1 MPSRCKPAT
10 SLSAPAE
17 RTTLKKRVAA
27 RLSKADEEDERRL
40 HLWILLDR
48 TVEAFEQAPVFSDSV
63 PFMLTDEELQRTE
76 CTDKYKKRPPFM
88 TWKKRDE
95 ERRKEIIKNVSV
107 LCKELS
113 LWKDELCVYIRR
125 QGTCPDRSDAGAFI
139 SLKNKS
145 WSEFFDRNKFFKSFP
160 KTPAMRRAPQD
171 YFSILKAKNITSETD
186 LEPLNDDENL
196 FKRRYFKSMMLRIIE
211 KLEAYRDE
219 AKEMYLRRYF

>member
-1 MPSRCKPAT
+1 MPSRRKPAT

-27 RLSKADEEDERRL
+27 HLSKADEEDERRL
-40 HLWILLDR
+40 QLWILLKD
-48 TVEAFEQAPVFSDSV
+48 TLEAFKQAPVFSESV
-63 PFMLTDEELQRTE
+63 PFMLTDEELQRTA
-76 CTDKYKKRPPFM
+76 CTEKFMERPPFM

-125 QGTCPDRSDAGAFI
+125 QATCPDRSDARAFV
-139 SLKNKS
+139 SLKHNS

-160 KTPAMRRAPQD
+160 KTAAMRRAPPQD
-171 YFSILKAKNITSETD
+171 YFSILKAKNITSETV
-186 LEPLNDDENL
+186 LEPLNDHEDL
-196 FKRRYFKSMMLRIIE
+196 FKRRYFV
-211 KLEAYRDE
+211 AH
-219 AKEMYLRRYF
+219 RYYSLLL